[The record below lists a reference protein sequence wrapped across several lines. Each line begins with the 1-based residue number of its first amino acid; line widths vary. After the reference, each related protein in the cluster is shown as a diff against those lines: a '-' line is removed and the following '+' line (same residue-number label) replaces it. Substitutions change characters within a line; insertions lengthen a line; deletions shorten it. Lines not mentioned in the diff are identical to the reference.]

1 MTLEAAKSMQTLV
14 VVGNDKLGRRLL
26 ARLGDHSKSM
36 ITLDHSASLKRT
48 WRLLRRGSLKVSWLF
63 RMAIAELTRED
74 TRVTVTQHISSNTD
88 LLRIIRHNN
97 IDQVYLFRA
106 GLIVNRK
113 VLDCGVQILNTHCGR
128 IPDYGGLGAIPR
140 ALAEKAYDQVATL
153 HRVTVT
159 IDDGEVLD
167 VEPYLLNPDISYRE
181 NEDTAYEAGI
191 RLLLRHLRN
200 GS

>member
-74 TRVTVTQHISSNTD
+74 TRVTITQHISSNTD

>member
-1 MTLEAAKSMQTLV
+1 
-14 VVGNDKLGRRLL
+14 
-26 ARLGDHSKSM
+26 
-36 ITLDHSASLKRT
+36 
-48 WRLLRRGSLKVSWLF
+48 
-63 RMAIAELTRED
+63 MAIAELTRED
-74 TRVTVTQHISSNTD
+74 TRVTITQHISSNTD